1 MRLTLRTM
9 LAYLDEILEPDDHQ
23 DIGRKIEE
31 SEFANGLVHRIR
43 DVSRR
48 MRLAAPKVSGR
59 GMGLDPNTV
68 AEYLDNTLAG
78 ERVPDFEKVCLESDV
93 HLAEVAACHQIL
105 ALVQVQPAEVD
116 PDLRNQMYEM
126 ASRADEPAPA
136 ASARERN
143 HAGPPALPA
152 FAGASDGRSGDDEPA
167 RSVRPRPEVP
177 DYLRSGSRSKFVPL
191 AVTVLLAVC
200 LLGAI
205 VLASG
210 PLDKTN
216 ALYKLVF
223 GSEAAPDIA
232 QPKNTG
238 KPEPAASSTD
248 STGTNEKPG
257 DHGRQPAVPADK
269 TLPRTDIQAPGTVE
283 QASAIHPSKSAGPD
297 AVKGATDS
305 GKNGLAQP
313 SPEAPTTVGPSPA
326 DDKRAP
332 VPPLPPEDTGKPA
345 VPSAPVQ
352 PNDAPNES
360 PTVAAFPADVP
371 HPSSDVVGRLTSS
384 ADQEVLLRMAAGDG
398 EWHRVGPAATFNTG
412 EKLLVLPTF
421 HPTVTL
427 AAGITLQLVPETLIE
442 FEGIDHGIP
451 AVRVHYG
458 RMVVMTTGKA
468 DVKLKLALG
477 ETSGILAFDDAEA
490 TVGVEVRPFHFPGID
505 PERNQPRLAIA
516 LYGINGDVSWNAA
529 SGLNAEKLHS
539 PARLV
544 LAADPTQLADRDV
557 PKWLIAEPVVGMDK
571 WASDALRQSLDEK
584 RPVTQSLLELSGHR
598 REENRSIAAR
608 SLALIDEFEPFD
620 NLLNDDKERSVWP
633 IQIESLKAAIARG
646 PAVAAKVRAA
656 FERQRGKD
664 GSDLY
669 RMLWGYSKEQLAG
682 GAAAKLVELLD
693 SDNMDLRVLSFYN
706 LRQITGQPFYY
717 RPEQSAANR
726 FQSVRRFKD
735 LLKEGL
741 IGPKLPA
748 AGKPLA
754 ASEPAVKTP
763 AEPLPRLPA
772 GEPAPSKV
780 PPAPTPDSP

>member
-9 LAYLDEILEPDDHQ
+9 LAYLDEILEPEDHQ

-31 SEFANGLVHRIR
+31 SEFATSLVHRIR

-93 HLAEVAACHQIL
+93 HLAEVASCHQIL

-116 PDLRNQMYEM
+116 PDLRNRMYEM
-126 ASRADEPAPA
+126 ASRADEPA
-136 ASARERN
+136 ARERN

-152 FAGASDGRSGDDEPA
+152 FAGAPDGSSGQDEPA
-167 RSVRPRPEVP
+167 RPVRPRPEVP
-177 DYLRSGSRSKFVPL
+177 DYLRSGSRSKFVPI

-205 VLASG
+205 VWASG

-238 KPEPAASSTD
+238 KPEPAASST
-248 STGTNEKPG
+248 SSSGTNEKPG
-257 DHGRQPAVPADK
+257 DHARQPAVPADK
-269 TLPRTDIQAPGTVE
+269 TGPRTNIQAPGTAE
-283 QASAIHPSKSAGPD
+283 QASGIQPSKPAGSD
-297 AVKGATDS
+297 AVKGTTDS
-305 GKNGLAQP
+305 GKSGLA
-313 SPEAPTTVGPSPA
+313 SPEVPAAVGPGPA

-332 VPPLPPEDTGKPA
+332 VPPLPDDIAKPA
-345 VPSAPVQ
+345 VPLAPGH

-360 PTVAAFPADVP
+360 PAVPAFPADVRR
-371 HPSSDVVGRLTSS
+371 PSTDVIGRLTSS
-384 ADQEVLLRMAAGDG
+384 ADQEVLLRMVAGDG

-451 AVRVHYG
+451 VVRVYYG

-468 DVKLKLALG
+468 DVTLKLALG
-477 ETSGILAFDDAEA
+477 ETSGILAFVDAEA
-490 TVGVEVRPFHFPGID
+490 TVGVEVRPFHLPGED
-505 PERNQPRLAIA
+505 PERNQSRLAIA

-529 SGLNAEKLHS
+529 GELNSEKLHS

-544 LAADPTQLADRDV
+544 LAADPTQPVTDRDV
-557 PKWLIAEPVVGMDK
+557 PKWTGAEPVSPLDVR
-571 WASDALRQSLDEK
+571 ASQDLNAALSEK
-584 RPVTQSLLELSGHR
+584 RPVTQALLELSEHR
-598 REENRSIAAR
+598 KAENKSLAAR
-608 SLALIDEFEPFD
+608 SLALIDEFDPFD
-620 NLLNDDKERSVWP
+620 NLLNDREERSVWP
-633 IQIESLKAAIARG
+633 IQIESLRAAVARG
-646 PAVAAKVRAA
+646 PAVAAKVRAS

-664 GSDLY
+664 GADLY
-669 RMLWGYSKEQLAG
+669 RMLWGYGKDDLAG

-706 LRQITGQPFYY
+706 LRTITGATFNY
-717 RPEQSAANR
+717 RPEQSAASR
-726 FQSVRRFKD
+726 QVPVRTWKD
-735 LLKEGL
+735 RLKEGL
-741 IGPKLPA
+741 IGPKVPP
-748 AGKPLA
+748 AGKVP

-763 AEPLPRLPA
+763 AEPLPRRPA

-780 PPAPTPDSP
+780 PPPPTPDSP